1 MIFFTFNF
9 SLFAY
14 KQLEYLQLFDEGLG
28 IVLNIDLLYNDSFF
42 FSWTSTKED
51 LALTR
56 AYEGPIINN
65 NVFGKK

>member
-28 IVLNIDLLYNDSFF
+28 IVLNINLLYNDSFF

-51 LALTR
+51 LALTW